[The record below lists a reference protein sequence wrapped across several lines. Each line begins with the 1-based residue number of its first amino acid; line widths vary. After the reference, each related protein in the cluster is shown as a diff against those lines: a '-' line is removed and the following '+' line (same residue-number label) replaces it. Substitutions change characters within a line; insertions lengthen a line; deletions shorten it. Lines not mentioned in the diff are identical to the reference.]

1 MIKKSNKTYNIILYG
16 IGGQGT
22 LKASEICAQAAFL
35 EGYHVKKSEVH
46 GMAQR
51 GGSVESHLRFGK
63 LVYAPLVPEFQ
74 ADVLVCFYEG
84 EHERLK
90 HFLKKGGI
98 DLISYLPQAEEFLKD
113 NRRYLNTFML
123 GVLSCFIPISERC
136 WLEAID
142 TVLAGKNTQKN
153 KNIFLQARKIGGAR

>member
-1 MIKKSNKTYNIILYG
+1 MDKSKKTHNIILYG

-63 LVYAPLVPEFQ
+63 VVYSPIIPEFQ

-84 EHERLK
+84 EHKRLK

-98 DLISYLPQAEEFLKD
+98 DLISYLPKAHKFLKG
-113 NRRYLNTFML
+113 NNRYLNTFML
-123 GVLSCFIPISERC
+123 GVLSCYMPISKHC

-142 TVLAGKNTQKN
+142 IVFAGKFTKEN
-153 KNIFLQARKIGGAR
+153 KDIFLQARKIGGER